1 MITFTTEMSL
11 KGMFQNTFLLHI
23 YVKNL
28 ACPLSLENE
37 EEKAGEEEDNKGSS
51 QNRR

>member
-1 MITFTTEMSL
+1 MITFTTDMSL

-28 ACPLSLENE
+28 ACPLSLENQ
-37 EEKAGEEEDNKGSS
+37 EEKAGEEDNKGSS